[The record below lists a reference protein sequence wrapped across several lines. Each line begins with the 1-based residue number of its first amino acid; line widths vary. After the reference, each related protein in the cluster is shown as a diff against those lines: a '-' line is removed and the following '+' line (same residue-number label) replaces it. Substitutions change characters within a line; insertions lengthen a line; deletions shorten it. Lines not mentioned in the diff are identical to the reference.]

1 MKKVLLLSI
10 VVVLFS
16 CGGGYN
22 ESRKDEN
29 KAEVN
34 AAANEDYAEENVA
47 GGYSDDVPMEMTA
60 ETVRG
65 TNHADYAQEGK
76 DLDKLE
82 QPVNQKNLDV
92 PKMEIDAKI
101 IKTANMKFQVD
112 DVDMTTNKISSIL
125 KTKGAYISD
134 MNQSKNRNH
143 FYSELTIR
151 VPNLYFDDLLMELS
165 LTGEKVDY
173 KRVSSQDVTEEYVD
187 IQTRLK
193 TKKEVKKIY
202 EEILRSKAKT
212 VAEVLDTEE
221 KLRRIQEEIE
231 VQEGRMRYL
240 KNQVNMST
248 IYLTIYEEGV
258 NLDEV
263 ASKRKFSERAT
274 SGFEAGWAAILN
286 VVVAMT
292 YAWPGILITL
302 IVIIWKRKWLFSIRR
317 KVKEL
322 FSPAQKEA

>member
-1 MKKVLLLSI
+1 MKKILLLAI
-10 VVVLFS
+10 VFMAFA
-16 CGGGYN
+16 CGGGHN
-22 ESRKDEN
+22 ESPKDGKKSE
-29 KAEVN
+29 
-34 AAANEDYAEENVA
+34 AAANNDYAEENVA
-47 GGYSDDVPMEMTA
+47 GGYTEDAVKAEMSPGEVSRKMTSSAFDSD
-60 ETVRG
+60 
-65 TNHADYAQEGK
+65 GK
-76 DLDKLE
+76 DVNKAEESEQNLE
-82 QPVNQKNLDV
+82 A
-92 PKMEIDAKI
+92 PKEMEIDAKI

-112 DVDMTTNKISSIL
+112 DVDMTTNKIQSIL

-134 MNQSKNRNH
+134 MNQAKNRNH

-151 VPNLYFDDLLMELS
+151 VPNLYFDDVLMELS

-193 TKKEVKKIY
+193 TKKEVKARY

-212 VAEVLDTEE
+212 VSEVLETEE

-231 VQEGRMRYL
+231 AQEGRLRYL

-258 NLDEV
+258 DLDEV
-263 ASKRKFSERAT
+263 ERQKKFTERAS
-274 SGFEAGWAAILN
+274 SGFEAGWNAILDVIVN
-286 VVVAMT
+286 LT

-302 IVIIWKRKWLFSIRR
+302 IILIWKWKWLMSIKR
-317 KVKEL
+317 KIKESL
-322 FSPAQKEA
+322 KSETK